1 MKSLR
6 EALLKE
12 SLLSESTSK
21 NYNKFY
27 FNKEV
32 VDDIKKYGDSE
43 FQKKVKSV
51 EKVLEPILGK
61 QLTEDELNDL
71 TSNKIGKQ
79 IFGDRYPDS
88 ESNEY
93 FFTYFSEKSNRKI
106 ELVVS
111 FDRNNVFDNIDLQVF
126 DEED

>member
-1 MKSLR
+1 MIS
-6 EALLKE
+6 LKE
-12 SLLSESTSK
+12 SLLIESTDK

-32 VDDIKKYGDSE
+32 VDDIKKYGDSK
-43 FQKKVKSV
+43 FKKMVKAV
-51 EKVLEPILGK
+51 EKEIEPIIGK
-61 QLTEDELNDL
+61 QLTEDELDDL
-71 TSNKIGKQ
+71 TSNKIGSK
-79 IFGDRYPDS
+79 IFGDKYPDS

-111 FDRNNVFDNIDLQVF
+111 FDRNNVFDSIDLQVF
-126 DEED
+126 DEEND

>member
-1 MKSLR
+1 MIS
-6 EALLKE
+6 LKE

-32 VDDIKKYGDSE
+32 VDDIKKYGDSK
-43 FQKKVKSV
+43 FQKMVKAV
-51 EKVLEPILGK
+51 EKELEPILGK
-61 QLTEDELNDL
+61 QLTEDELDDL
-71 TSNKIGKQ
+71 ISNKIGDQ
-79 IFGDRYPDS
+79 IFGDKYPDS
-88 ESNEY
+88 ETNEY

-111 FDRNNVFDNIDLQVF
+111 FDRNNVFDNMDLQVF
-126 DEED
+126 DEEND